1 MSMWSW
7 GFSVI
12 SLFIAENVMAV
23 EDLFE
28 KNAELGVGV
37 DCQNLEVI
45 YKLKNKGR
53 GYLGFSRSELNLE
66 LHMPH
71 IFLIVEEGKRA
82 SEALRYK
89 GKVSVE
95 VKSQER
101 LKSSYLLY
109 PEESVYIRNSLSKYY
124 DVQVGKNYSIETSIS
139 FSLPAE
145 NAIVGTMLRFSLDCG
160 SPGVSLKWVEY
171 ELFDGWYMDKERR
184 VD

>member
-53 GYLGFSRSELNLE
+53 GYLDNKIGHPPIEKLMGKL
-66 LHMPH
+66 LH
-71 IFLIVEEGKRA
+71 IQSTIARA
-82 SEALRYK
+82 
-89 GKVSVE
+89 
-95 VKSQER
+95 
-101 LKSSYLLY
+101 
-109 PEESVYIRNSLSKYY
+109 
-124 DVQVGKNYSIETSIS
+124 
-139 FSLPAE
+139 
-145 NAIVGTMLRFSLDCG
+145 C
-160 SPGVSLKWVEY
+160 
-171 ELFDGWYMDKERR
+171 YMDR
-184 VD
+184 